1 MARQSN
7 GAGNLREAQYR
18 ALAQFRFELRRFLH
32 FSESAA
38 RQGGVH
44 PQQHQLLLAIKGLP
58 ADEAPTISH
67 IAARLQVEHNSAVEL
82 VDRTAER
89 GLIRRAHDARDRR
102 RVLLEL
108 TAKGERLL
116 EQLSLAHQ
124 SEFQDSGPRLLQALM
139 DLLSNSAA
147 QARRKRA

>member
-1 MARQSN
+1 MAKHSN
-7 GAGNLREAQYR
+7 NGDLSEAQYR
-18 ALAQFRFELRRFLH
+18 ALAEFRFEVRRFLH

-38 RQGGVH
+38 RDGGVH

-58 ADEAPTISH
+58 VGEAPTISN
-67 IAARLQVEHNSAVEL
+67 IALRLQVEHNTAVEL

-89 GLIRRAHDARDRR
+89 GLIRRLHDVRDRR

-108 TAKGERLL
+108 TAKGEKLL

-124 SEFQDSGPRLLQALM
+124 SEFQESGPRLLQALM
-139 DLLSNSAA
+139 DLLSNAA
-147 QARRKRA
+147 PQARRKRA